1 MAHLDVN
8 SSAVIRFT
16 ARLEQLNRSAYPVAV
31 RQTLNDAAFDVK
43 NRTLTKSAN
52 KNFTRRSPNFFKTFS
67 RVDKAVG
74 FNVNSMRSIVGMSD
88 NGKQSA
94 KTAIN
99 NMEKQEEGGVI
110 EDGSI
115 YLKDSRRGS
124 VNKGLVRRSN
134 YYDKSRVVTGKSRV
148 RRGGGTNRSK
158 FVARAFR
165 SLNDKKPMF
174 FNSMRGNYLMQVQSI
189 KRSKDGKLKIKSSL
203 LMKARKDKPAR
214 LKGTHFTKEAAMMTV
229 KMIETFYIR
238 NANKQFARVLR

>member
-1 MAHLDVN
+1 MAHLNVN
-8 SSAVIRFT
+8 NSAVIRYT
-16 ARLEQLNRSAYPVAV
+16 EKLDRLSRSAFPVAV

-43 NRTLTKSAN
+43 NRTLTKSAD

-67 RVDKAVG
+67 KVEKATG
-74 FNVNSMRSIVGMSD
+74 FNVNSMRSVVGMSA

-99 NMEKQEEGGVI
+99 NMEKQEQGGVI

-124 VNKGLVRRSN
+124 MNKGLVRKTN
-134 YYDKSRVVTGKSRV
+134 YYDRSKVVTGKSRV
-148 RRGGGTNRSK
+148 RRGGGSNRSK

-165 SLNDKKPMF
+165 SLSDKKPMF
-174 FNSMRGNYLMQVQSI
+174 FNSMRGNYLMQVRKI
-189 KRSKDGKLKIKSSL
+189 RRDKNGKLKITSSL

-214 LKGTHFTKEAAMMTV
+214 LKGTHFTKEAAMLTV
-229 KMIETFYIR
+229 RMIETFYVR